1 VDRFQDTEKQEQ
13 PMKCLVCHHDM
24 VERKVTLDLRI
35 GEELVII
42 EEVPATVCENCGEQV
57 FTPEVTRQVQ
67 AVAQERKEKT
77 RTILVPVF
85 SFEAP

>member
-1 VDRFQDTEKQEQ
+1 
-13 PMKCLVCHHDM
+13 MKCLVCHHDM

-35 GEELVII
+35 GEDLVII

-67 AVAQERKEKT
+67 AVAQERKEET

-85 SFEAP
+85 SLGAQGKA

>member
-1 VDRFQDTEKQEQ
+1 
-13 PMKCLVCHHDM
+13 M

-35 GEELVII
+35 GEDLVII

-85 SFEAP
+85 SLGV